1 MHSAKLCFRFRTD
14 TGICKIK
21 LYRDKLMDLQHGA
34 YFSLLAFIDYVG
46 SIDLI
51 SILNYDNNLVIK
63 ICSISLQGNLHNLL
77 FLKNMV
83 E

>member
-1 MHSAKLCFRFRTD
+1 MQNCVSDLEQILEYAKSNYTEINLWTCS
-14 TGICKIK
+14 
-21 LYRDKLMDLQHGA
+21 MGA